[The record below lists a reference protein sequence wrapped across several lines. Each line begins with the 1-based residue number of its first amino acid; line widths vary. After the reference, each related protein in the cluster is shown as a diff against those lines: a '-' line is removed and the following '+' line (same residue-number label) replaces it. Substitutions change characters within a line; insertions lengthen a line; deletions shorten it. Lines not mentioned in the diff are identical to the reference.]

1 MTCRELMTPNPSYCV
16 PRDTVVSAAMIMKS
30 QDVGSIPV
38 VSDRDSRRVIGI
50 ITDRDI
56 AMRVVA
62 EQREYY
68 ATHVEDVMSK
78 DVVTC
83 QSDDDYDEVL
93 AAMKQH
99 QIRRVPVVDSEK
111 RLAGIIAQAD
121 VARDDANYKEVAK
134 AVKQISQPGSSEG
147 RNAGGG
153 FTKTG
158 LLVAGGLGLGAG
170 LIYLLDPRW
179 ARGARQSV
187 NDAASKVRD
196 SVTNAADSVRESVVN
211 AADSVRESVTGAAD
225 SLRETANRVTG
236 SNAEQQPDRSTETV
250 NR

>member
-1 MTCRELMTPNPSYCV
+1 MTPNPSYCV
-16 PRDTVVSAAMIMKS
+16 PGDTVVSAAMIMKS

-50 ITDRDI
+50 VTDRDI

-68 ATHVEDVMSK
+68 ATHVNDVMSK

-83 QSDDDYDEVL
+83 QSGDDYDEVL
-93 AAMKQH
+93 AAMKEH

-111 RLAGIIAQAD
+111 RLVGIIAQAD
-121 VARDDANYKEVAK
+121 VAREDSDSKEVGK
-134 AVKQISQPGSSEG
+134 TVKQISQPGSSEG

-196 SVTNAADSVRESVVN
+196 TVATAADSVRESVAG
-211 AADSVRESVTGAAD
+211 AADSVRESVAGAAD
-225 SLRETANRVTG
+225 SLRQTADRITG
-236 SNAEQQPDRSTETV
+236 SGAEREPDRSSETV